1 MSTMFLLTSMRTFL
15 KWQWVSWLNLLS
27 AHCVKNSSFLGITF
41 QFLWLDFQIL
51 QQFFYK
57 DPGSRAVVTDKTCHR
72 WIVRGWS
79 MHQVQAL
86 EILKPRSWKN
96 DQDTNS
102 DSSGFFQIL
111 FESGLFFKLI
121 FLVWRFSLLLVF
133 PIEISE
139 TAWIPSFDYTVAR
152 TFVIIWLYDRQWM
165 IAVSVCLSVCLFLS
179 VSLFPSACLS
189 VSFSVCL
196 SICLSLSLSLS
207 FSLSFLS

>member
-1 MSTMFLLTSMRTFL
+1 MRLRLAILRLIFLCVGKIVPRCLRRSQYKVT
-15 KWQWVSWLNLLS
+15 
-27 AHCVKNSSFLGITF
+27 HCVKNSSFLGITF
-41 QFLWLDFQIL
+41 QFLWLHFQIL

-111 FESGLFFKLI
+111 FESGLFFKLT

-133 PIEISE
+133 PIEIIE
-139 TAWIPSFDYTVAR
+139 TVWIQSNHYTIACTR
-152 TFVIIWLYDRQWM
+152 VIKWLYDRTTW
-165 IAVSVCLSVCLFLS
+165 
-179 VSLFPSACLS
+179 
-189 VSFSVCL
+189 
-196 SICLSLSLSLS
+196 SLSQRNL
-207 FSLSFLS
+207 